1 MFENDWILQQL
12 AQERQRDMLRQL
24 QYDQLV
30 RQARSL
36 PGARGHMLYH
46 VLDQVGQHLIQWGEW
61 LRARHAAYHSSLST
75 TQEISHG

>member
-12 AQERQRDMLRQL
+12 ARERERDLLRQL
-24 QYDQLV
+24 QHDRLV

-36 PGARGHMLYH
+36 PGAHGHVLVH
-46 VLDQVGQHLIQWGEW
+46 VLDRVGQHLIHWGER
-61 LRARHAAYHSSLST
+61 LQARHAAYHTSLST